1 MERGAETSGERFVR
15 IAIAALVLAVAGAAV
30 IRGALESGGPLIP

>member
-15 IAIAALVLAVAGAAV
+15 ITIAALVLAVAGAAAV
-30 IRGALESGGPLIP
+30 ILGALEWAAR

>member
-15 IAIAALVLAVAGAAV
+15 ITIGALVLAVAGAAV
-30 IRGALESGGPLIP
+30 VLGALEWAAR